1 MDAECRIGQSALGRR
16 GRHRQRD
23 AVRPAAELVP
33 ALVQHE
39 LRHLQK
45 AIDGVREVGVDVLL
59 HVAPGRDIS
68 LVRYRVVH
76 LVLCDLV
83 VVRHRLLK
91 LRGIAVAVREA
102 PVHVLPAATL
112 LRIARKENSDR
123 RVAVGQV
130 GIGSLRGGEEV
141 DELVR
146 EVAHV
151 LVVQCIDVCQKVRR
165 RLGAGH
171 AADAQDRLALRER
184 HLLRLREGV
193 RHRAVQE
200 DELDLFRQCGAKAV
214 HIIHPVH
221 VLFHFGGGTYLE
233 LRLLAA
239 AEQAAVGRIGSYARP
254 EVAGLVRVYG
264 ARHARHIDRLSRRV
278 HVADHRDGLFR
289 IVADHRDDLLD
300 HVEIMAAASGDACR
314 RDVRQRVPAIAGTA
328 PPCEDA
334 RAGNAVLV
342 LSVAHGQDG
351 MSAGTSNAQ
360 LHGRSRPALV
370 VDELDV
376 LVFRR
381 IEHGARVL
389 EAEHVAQRG
398 RDIHHVRAG
407 LAVRPRHRHG
417 HAAVVGHASQ
427 QLALGIGKI
436 VIARPIRLAVENRPV
451 VRAAFSPI
459 ASRAATVVSGSND
472 AVLRLADESA
482 RARGI
487 GNATRHGE
495 ELHHRAHR
503 RGDASADGVVRGVVV
518 VAEPSAASALV
529 PVREPSAFLEAV
541 HDAHLD
547 IDFGKAILL
556 RRHQLRAATNE
567 ARPLPAPLL
576 CPCGERWIPGS
587 RLRRGRSCAHERGRG
602 RGRRVKAEL
611 LQAVRHVALQHRAHR
626 VTGGQ
631 AYCGHVLEARDDR
644 FQFHHGG
651 DDKARAVVQRHSIPE
666 RNSFLVPDGHGR
678 TSHRNV
684 FPDERRVPLRPR
696 ARSLLRLRRCNR
708 RRTRDH
714 RERCDQY
721 AQNALLHVH
730 LRLFATRNSCGSV
743 HFPIKICP

>member
-1 MDAECRIGQSALGRR
+1 M
-16 GRHRQRD
+16 
-23 AVRPAAELVP
+23 
-33 ALVQHE
+33 
-39 LRHLQK
+39 
-45 AIDGVREVGVDVLL
+45 
-59 HVAPGRDIS
+59 
-68 LVRYRVVH
+68 
-76 LVLCDLV
+76 
-83 VVRHRLLK
+83 
-91 LRGIAVAVREA
+91 
-102 PVHVLPAATL
+102 
-112 LRIARKENSDR
+112 
-123 RVAVGQV
+123 
-130 GIGSLRGGEEV
+130 
-141 DELVR
+141 
-146 EVAHV
+146 
-151 LVVQCIDVCQKVRR
+151 
-165 RLGAGH
+165 
-171 AADAQDRLALRER
+171 ADHGD
-184 HLLRLREGV
+184 
-193 RHRAVQE
+193 
-200 DELDLFRQCGAKAV
+200 
-214 HIIHPVH
+214 
-221 VLFHFGGGTYLE
+221 
-233 LRLLAA
+233 
-239 AEQAAVGRIGSYARP
+239 
-254 EVAGLVRVYG
+254 GLV
-264 ARHARHIDRLSRRV
+264 
-278 HVADHRDGLFR
+278 R

-328 PPCEDA
+328 PPREDA

-351 MSAGTSNAQ
+351 VSARTDRLVDAQ
-360 LHGRSRPALV
+360 LHGRARPALV

-381 IEHGARVL
+381 LEHGTSVL
-389 EAEHVAQRG
+389 EAEHVSERG

-417 HAAVVGHASQ
+417 HAAVVRHAPQ
-427 QLALGIGKI
+427 QLALGVGK
-436 VIARPIRLAVENRPV
+436 VVVTSPICLVVEDRPV

-547 IDFGKAILL
+547 IDFGKALLL
-556 RRHQLRAATNE
+556 RRHQLRSAA
-567 ARPLPAPLL
+567 ARKPRPFRLAFLR
-576 CPCGERWIPGS
+576 PCGHHGILGR
-587 RLRRGRSCAHERGRG
+587 RLQRRRAHKRGTGRG
-602 RGRRVKAEL
+602 RLVKAEL
-611 LQAVRHVALQHRAHR
+611 LQAVHHVALQHRAHR
-626 VTGGQ
+626 MTGRQ
-631 AYCGHVLEARDDR
+631 SARPHPLEARDDR
-644 FQFHHGG
+644 FQFGHGR
-651 DDKARAVVQRHSIPE
+651 DDKARAVVQRHAIPE